1 MAYDDLAPKY
11 VLQVEGSELG
21 SGITQFVDQVEYE
34 SADGMAD
41 MARITVNDPGG
52 MLGDLKVF
60 KPGGELDIWL
70 GYGPNVAHV
79 GRVILRKHR
88 HSFPPDGDPSF
99 QVEGYTLDALMMDNS
114 PAEGKKRRFPDLK
127 MSEIVQEVA
136 SGYGFGELDI
146 DETPDRPRSG
156 RGKWQ
161 KSGTSDYQVIQGLAN
176 ITGFYFWVDYLPEGS
191 GWTLHFKDPAKV
203 LESVDQPN
211 HVFRYNDGDNSTLLQ
226 FYPELLLQGATTKLK
241 VVFKNPKNGKR
252 IVEEIEEEN
261 DSPDIAFTGNEQ
273 EVSDEET
280 GKPTE
285 IKVFLGEYSFDLQ
298 PKRFKTNAEA
308 LQWARQW
315 FRRNRENFILGEG
328 MTIGAERLRARQ
340 FHTLENLNSM
350 FSGKYYFSK
359 VRHVL
364 SASDGYTCTFNARKQ
379 DSLI

>member
-41 MARITVNDPGG
+41 MARITVTDPGG

-60 KPGGELDIWL
+60 KPGGELDIWM
-70 GYGPNVAHV
+70 GYGPNVSHV
-79 GRVILRKHR
+79 GRVILRRHR

-114 PAEGKKRRFPDLK
+114 PEEGKKRRFPDLK
-127 MSEIVQEVA
+127 FSEIVTEVA
-136 SGYGFGELDI
+136 LNYGFGELDI
-146 DETPDRPRSG
+146 DETPDRPKRG
-156 RGKWQ
+156 RGRWQ
-161 KSGTSDYQVIQGLAN
+161 KAGITDYQVVQGLAN
-176 ITGFYFWVDYLPEGS
+176 ITGFYFWVDYLPDAG

-226 FYPELLLQGATTKLK
+226 FYPELLIQGATTKLK

-252 IVEEIEEEN
+252 VVEEIEEEN

-273 EVSDEET
+273 EITEEET

-298 PKRFKTNAEA
+298 PKRFSTSAEA

-315 FRRNRENFILGEG
+315 FRRNKENFILGEG

-340 FHTLENLNSM
+340 FHTLENLTNT

-364 SASDGYTCTFNARKQ
+364 SASDGYMCTFNARKQ
-379 DSLI
+379 ESLT